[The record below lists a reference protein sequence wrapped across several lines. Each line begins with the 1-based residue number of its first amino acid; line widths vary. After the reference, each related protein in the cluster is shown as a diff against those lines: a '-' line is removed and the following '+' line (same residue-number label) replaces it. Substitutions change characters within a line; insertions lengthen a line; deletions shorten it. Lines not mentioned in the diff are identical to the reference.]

1 MHTRTMWPQQQL
13 LLLHYSSPAMPARQ
27 YSNLLL
33 QDSMPPQ
40 QQLLLLLLLQLPPL
54 PSLHPSTAFHQQ
66 QQCTKQAPART
77 PGPLPPAVPAADGKS
92 QETSTLLRLHQQ
104 IQHQL

>member
-1 MHTRTMWPQQQL
+1 MWPQQQL

-33 QDSMPPQ
+33 QDSMPPHQ
-40 QQLLLLLLLQLPPL
+40 QLLLLLLQLPPL
-54 PSLHPSTAFHQQ
+54 PSPHPSTAFHQQ
-66 QQCTKQAPART
+66 QQCTKQAPAWT